1 MFSNHFSQLRWH
13 SLLIWLGRGSL
24 IPSTEAMGASG
35 ITDVKWWRKAHSPGP
50 LVSVCVLVTQSCLTV
65 CSPTDYNPPGSSV
78 HGILQVRI
86 LEWVAFPFSRGP
98 SPPRDGT
105 RVSRIAGIFFTIWAT
120 REAQAPLL
128 NAKGRYQNFSP
139 HGHRVPPC
147 ANLTRLTFR
156 DIFPLVPRKL
166 SFLTKAIWITEKFK
180 FC

>member
-1 MFSNHFSQLRWH
+1 MVTPWTKIATCYFLAEIQKTRWKKEVLQGLN
-13 SLLIWLGRGSL
+13 SVTLTL
-24 IPSTEAMGASG
+24 TES
-35 ITDVKWWRKAHSPGP
+35 VKESE
-50 LVSVCVLVTQSCLTV
+50 VSQSC
-65 CSPTDYNPPGSSV
+65 PTLCDPMGYSVPLSSV
-78 HGILQVRI
+78 HGIFQARV
-86 LEWVAFPFSRGP
+86 LEWVAISSSRG
-98 SPPRDGT
+98 SSRHRDGT

-147 ANLTRLTFR
+147 ANLPRLTFR